1 MSERDIPHEINREL
15 FLDPAIDVDDDQEF
29 ETLRRFHEEDA
40 DREASQRE
48 EQTQKPKPS

>member
-29 ETLRRFHEEDA
+29 ETLRRFHEEEAERDEDA
-40 DREASQRE
+40 K
-48 EQTQKPKPS
+48 EQKKP